1 MSVMSSE
8 LSGRSTNRFYIKPGK
23 QQEYSMNEGS
33 RFTRRKTIQ
42 MATGM
47 AAGGAL
53 MAFGAQTMAA
63 AAASRPANGSLR
75 YRDPL
80 WNRDTFAKLQGNL
93 DFDKQKIGWF
103 GGKVYG
109 VRENEPLRELFG
121 MEGFSV
127 TRLQR
132 LADGSWR
139 KLLREVGFYRDLR
152 TGQLMDTWKNSYTGE
167 TVDVVPIANDPFNFT
182 ISDHFPEPPS
192 YGGLND
198 GQLPPRVPFILPWSE
213 KGDMVL
219 LTTDIHLY
227 YPSALKP
234 DKWPRESPG
243 PMSRVS
249 ELFRY
254 DIPRA
259 SLADAS
265 LTSIEYFGTW
275 SRVTPWLPWM
285 LMDQA
290 PGHVLYLCDMG
301 AFDSFD
307 NIPRDVLA
315 QAEKMD
321 PKWLEAPYKDYGP
334 SLSSLENYARTQKPA
349 SPRR

>member
-1 MSVMSSE
+1 M
-8 LSGRSTNRFYIKPGK
+8 TDAPGL
-23 QQEYSMNEGS
+23 
-33 RFTRRKTIQ
+33 TRRMTFQ
-42 MATGM
+42 M

-53 MAFGAQTMAA
+53 MAFAGRTMAA
-63 AAASRPANGSLR
+63 AAAAPLATGSLR
-75 YRDPL
+75 YRDPE
-80 WNRDTFAKLQGNL
+80 WNRDAFARLQGNL
-93 DFDKQKIGWF
+93 DFEKQKIGWF

-109 VRENEPLRELFG
+109 VREGEPLRELFG

-127 TRLQR
+127 CRLQR
-132 LADGSWR
+132 LEDGSWR
-139 KLLREVGFYRDLR
+139 KLLREIGFYRDLS
-152 TGQLMDTWKNSYTGE
+152 TGKLMDSWKNTYTGE
-167 TVDVVPIANDPFNFT
+167 TVKVVPIANDPFNFT
-182 ISDHFPEPPS
+182 ISDHFPSPPS
-192 YGGLND
+192 YGGLNKTA
-198 GQLPPRVPFILPWSE
+198 PPKVPFILPWSE

-227 YPSALKP
+227 YPSALQP
-234 DKWPRESPG
+234 DRWPRESPG

-259 SLADAS
+259 ALADDS

-290 PGHVLYLCDMG
+290 PGHVLYMCDMG

-307 NIPRDVLA
+307 NIPRDVIER
-315 QAEKMD
+315 AEKTD
-321 PKWLEAPYKDYGP
+321 PKWLVAPRKDYGP
-334 SLSSLENYARTQKPA
+334 SLSSLENYARTEKPA
-349 SPRR
+349 PARR